1 MDVGFAFLTVF
12 KVAVCALI
20 FGGAAWMIMS
30 GLLNRTL
37 TAGEAALIF
46 CGLTVVM
53 FLSMSY
59 AVSRG
64 FAALFAL
71 LLLGAG
77 GYVGMIYYAKHA
89 DRKLN
94 RKFDNEDI
102 AQYLEAIELDP
113 TNVAAHSL
121 LADLYRRQGSD
132 AEALKEYEIAVKLS
146 PGLQEERYWVQR
158 LRTRMERGEYAPD
171 GSEAMDTPCPQ
182 CGAIVPGSRERCQ
195 DCDYRLGKAKG
206 M

>member
-1 MDVGFAFLTVF
+1 MDFGFAFFTVL
-12 KVAVCALI
+12 KVAVCALV
-20 FGGAAWMIMS
+20 FGGAAWMVMS

-37 TAGEAALIF
+37 TAAEAALILS
-46 CGLTVVM
+46 GLLVVM
-53 FLSMSY
+53 FLSISY
-59 AVSRG
+59 ALNRG

-71 LLLGAG
+71 LLLGAA
-77 GYVGMIYYAKHA
+77 GYVGMTYYAKYE

-121 LADLYRRQGSD
+121 LADLYRRQGKD
-132 AEALKEYEIAVKLS
+132 AEALKEYEIAVQLS

-171 GSEAMDTPCPQ
+171 GSEAMDTPCPR

-195 DCDYRLGKAKG
+195 DCGHRLGKAKG